1 MAKTD
6 YLLQVEVERVLALLT
21 PANRVAV
28 RVELHKGLR
37 IGDVLA
43 LRKSDIDKGLQW
55 WVTEQKTG
63 KRRRVSVPRDL
74 WRDMQSVCGEEWV
87 FPARCDEKRHRTR
100 QAVWKDMKRAEK
112 ALRLSVNVGTH
123 SARKVYAVQLMEK
136 YGDIERVRKA
146 LNHGS
151 LNVTMLYALA
161 DQMTLRKYAGASK
174 SRKRSCIP
182 S

>member
-6 YLLQVEVERVLALLT
+6 YLLQIEVERVLALLT

-28 RVELHKGLR
+28 RVELHTGLR

-43 LRKSDIDKGLQW
+43 LRKTDIDKGLQW
-55 WVTEQKTG
+55 WITEQKTG
-63 KRRRVSVPRDL
+63 KRRRVSVPLEL

-87 FPARCDEKRHRTR
+87 FPSRCDQTRHRTR

-112 ALRLSVNVGTH
+112 ALRMSINVGTH
-123 SARKVYAVQLMEK
+123 SARKVYAVRLMEK
-136 YGDIERVRKA
+136 YGDIERVRRA

-151 LNVTMLYALA
+151 MNVTMLYALA
-161 DQMTLRKYAGASK
+161 DQLTSRKFAGGRK
-174 SRKRSCIP
+174 SRKRS
-182 S
+182 